1 MISSIL
7 VSMTVSVFF
16 SAARKAAC
24 LSATEWASNVRVS
37 TFFPLGLQEMR
48 SVPPAEEQPYDSQ
61 KQRGM
66 MPIKDREESAVRV
79 PFTC

>member
-1 MISSIL
+1 MISSIS
-7 VSMTVSVFF
+7 VSMEVSVFF

-24 LSATEWASNVRVS
+24 LSATEWALNVRVS
-37 TFFPLGLQEMR
+37 TFFPLGLWEMR

-66 MPIKDREESAVRV
+66 MSVKDREKRAVVV
-79 PFTC
+79 PFT